1 MTLRAKCSFCGAE
14 ELLTGVSIPAGG
26 WTQVT
31 VAHPGGN
38 RHLCAC
44 PNETPAAI
52 AGAVKDALAKA
63 KK

>member
-1 MTLRAKCSFCGAE
+1 
-14 ELLTGVSIPAGG
+14 VSIPAGG